1 MEVKTENLQNSVI
14 SPQERQEFEEF
25 KRQKRVSEARSVISR
40 LELSFDK
47 PVHDRAALR
56 VALNDA
62 RRIRLGGIC
71 VSPCMVRPCA
81 QMCGEG
87 FAPAIVACLS
97 VWGGTDTTDVKVKM
111 VKRAVRDGADAV
123 EVTAPIPAIKEGNWT
138 YVRRELKKLSRTA
151 KRTSLRLNLEAPLL
165 TESELSRLCSIACE
179 IAIPCLRTAS
189 GAFGSGADEEDL
201 ATIATAVKERAHIK
215 ADGADMPGRIATL
228 LDLGATIIG
237 SADAVSL
244 AQAILSAA
252 ES

>member
-25 KRQKRVSEARSVISR
+25 KRQKRVAEARSVISR

-71 VSPCMVRPCA
+71 VA